1 MKKKIA
7 IICNTDGALYNFRK
21 PLIELH
27 VNDGWEV
34 QTFSNNYDNYFSE
47 LKKLN
52 CIPNLVKFNQKN
64 SFFENLSVIKTA
76 ISSIKKYN
84 PDVIHIYTLQPIIL
98 LSIPLRLIGFNFIFS
113 TVTGMGKNFDIY
125 DKPLSRKQKLILF
138 VLKLSFMANRK
149 ISVQNNFDKDFFIN
163 HNVIPPKKIIKVN
176 GSGMDIS
183 NRSKDLINTEQNS
196 EYENVLDLD
205 SNKRIILYASRGM
218 KEKGLFHFAES
229 AKTISEINS
238 DFQFVHAGGY
248 PEFMTKSEYEN
259 FAKKHKFII
268 LGYVKH
274 IESLFRV
281 SDVIILP
288 SLYREGTPKSLIE
301 AIYYNKIIIT
311 NDIAG
316 CNETVIDG
324 ANGWLSKAGNT
335 NELISKILKIN
346 ELDVS
351 LVKKTNDF
359 LINKYDIK
367 NIYNLNKLMYDDKF

>member
-1 MKKKIA
+1 
-7 IICNTDGALYNFRK
+7 
-21 PLIELH
+21 
-27 VNDGWEV
+27 
-34 QTFSNNYDNYFSE
+34 
-47 LKKLN
+47 
-52 CIPNLVKFNQKN
+52 
-64 SFFENLSVIKTA
+64 
-76 ISSIKKYN
+76 
-84 PDVIHIYTLQPIIL
+84 
-98 LSIPLRLIGFNFIFS
+98 
-113 TVTGMGKNFDIY
+113 
-125 DKPLSRKQKLILF
+125 
-138 VLKLSFMANRK
+138 
-149 ISVQNNFDKDFFIN
+149 
-163 HNVIPPKKIIKVN
+163 
-176 GSGMDIS
+176 
-183 NRSKDLINTEQNS
+183 
-196 EYENVLDLD
+196 
-205 SNKRIILYASRGM
+205 M

-259 FAKKHKFII
+259 FAKKHKFIV

-311 NDIAG
+311 NDIPG

-335 NELISKILKIN
+335 NELIAKILKIN